1 MVQGKCT
8 LVTGAAGF
16 VGANLVRRLLR
27 DGHRVAAA
35 VRPGGTRWRL
45 EGIAGDVELVEL
57 NLSDQGAVS
66 AAVERVRPEWVFHLA
81 AHGAYSWERDF
92 ARIVETNLV
101 ATGWLLE
108 AALRVGFEG
117 FVHTG
122 SSSEY
127 GFKTHAASENEA
139 VDPNS
144 AYAVAKAAATA
155 YCRHFAREHDV
166 NVTTLRL
173 YSVYGP
179 YEDPRRLV
187 PTLISCGMKG
197 DLPPLVAPDTGRD
210 FVFTIDVEEALLHAV
225 GNHVERG
232 AVFNVGSGRQTTI
245 AELVEIARQQFGI
258 AVVPAWGSH
267 AARSWDTS
275 VWVADCTAIEHDLGW
290 HPRVGL
296 AEGFALT
303 AKWLESHPEVWDVYG
318 IARTGSRP
326 AAG

>member
-1 MVQGKCT
+1 MAHGKRT

-16 VGANLVRRLLR
+16 VGANLARRLVR

-45 EGIAGDVELVEL
+45 DDIAGEVEFVHL
-57 NLSDQGAVS
+57 NLTDRDAVS

-81 AHGAYSWERDF
+81 AHGAYSWESDF

-101 ATGWLLE
+101 TTGWLLE
-108 AALRVGFEG
+108 AALGAGFEA

-127 GFKTHAASENEA
+127 GFKTHAPSEHEA
-139 VDPNS
+139 TAPNS
-144 AYAVAKAAATA
+144 TYAVAKAAATA

-166 NVTTLRL
+166 NVITLRL

-187 PTLISCGMKG
+187 PTLIACGLKG
-197 DLPPLVAPDTGRD
+197 ELPPLVAADTARD
-210 FVFTIDVEEALLHAV
+210 FVFTSDVEEALVRAAC
-225 GNHVERG
+225 GRVERG

-245 AELVEIARQQFGI
+245 ADLVEIARQQLGI
-258 AVVPAWGSH
+258 AAEPVWGSA
-267 AARSWDTS
+267 AARIWDTR
-275 VWVADCTAIEHDLGW
+275 VWVADCTAIKRELGW
-290 HPRVGL
+290 QPQVGL

-303 AKWLESHPEVWDVYG
+303 AEWLKSHPEVWGVYG
-318 IARTGSRP
+318 IEPAGSRP
-326 AAG
+326 VAG